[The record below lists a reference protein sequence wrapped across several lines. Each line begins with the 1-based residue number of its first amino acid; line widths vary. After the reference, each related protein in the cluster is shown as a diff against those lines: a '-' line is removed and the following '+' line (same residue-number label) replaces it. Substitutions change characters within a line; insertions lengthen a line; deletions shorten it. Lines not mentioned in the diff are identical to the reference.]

1 MDLGAQLVLLIIFG
15 IVGFITDKIWGVNPY
30 KIFSDISAAIFI
42 VSLMFFVSPVV
53 VNPSPNVAAKSI
65 ENLVKFFVESLP
77 SIVVGDIVGTAV
89 SEKY

>member
-1 MDLGAQLVLLIIFG
+1 MDLGMQLILGIIFG
-15 IVGFITDKIWGVNPY
+15 IIGFLTDKIWGIPY
-30 KIFSDISAAIFI
+30 KIFSDIGAAIFI

-65 ENLVKFFVESLP
+65 EKLVKFFVESLP